1 MSNDTLPK
9 PANESYDI
17 RIARDGSWWHE
28 GARIER
34 PGLVRL
40 FASVLQ
46 RDGNGDYWLITPAER
61 GRITVEDAPFIAV
74 EMVVEGSGT
83 AQVLRLRTN
92 LDEWVAAGPE
102 HKLRF
107 SESGEPY
114 VMVRDGLEAKVA
126 RAVYYDLLELV
137 IEVDGRQGVWSGGV
151 FFNLTG

>member
-28 GARIER
+28 RSRIER

-40 FASVLQ
+40 FASVLR
-46 RDGNGDYWLITPAER
+46 RDGDGDYWLITPAER

-92 LDEWVAAGPE
+92 LDEWVAVGAGHE
-102 HKLRF
+102 LRF
-107 SESGEPY
+107 AEGGEPY

-137 IEVDGRQGVWSGGV
+137 TEVDGRQGVWSGGV
-151 FFNLTG
+151 FFELTA